1 MKAIYIE
8 NTKKFLKVKEN
19 ENGEYY
25 YCPKDNILLFSV
37 NKDGDFEIISSC
49 SHFQWFEVDAI
60 SYMQNL
66 RQFKK
71 YVIAEISDD
80 FSINILV
87 PKLQ

>member
-1 MKAIYIE
+1 MKTIYIE

-37 NKDGDFEIISSC
+37 NKDGDFEVINSC
-49 SHFQWFEVDAI
+49 DHFQWFEVDAI